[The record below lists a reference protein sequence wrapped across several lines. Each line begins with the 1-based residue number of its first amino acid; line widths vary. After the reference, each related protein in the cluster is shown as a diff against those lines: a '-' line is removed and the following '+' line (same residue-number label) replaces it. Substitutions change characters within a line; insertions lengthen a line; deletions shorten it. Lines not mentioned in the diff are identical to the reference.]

1 MKKNKDIEEA
11 EFIKAIGK
19 CIFQV
24 LVPFDVVSSR
34 FVSGLVLFD
43 CDDVDTLETL
53 ALVVAR
59 RLVKRW

>member
-24 LVPFDVVSSR
+24 LPFDVVSSR
-34 FVSGLVLFD
+34 FVS
-43 CDDVDTLETL
+43 
-53 ALVVAR
+53 
-59 RLVKRW
+59 

>member
-34 FVSGLVLFD
+34 FVSLFSSI
-43 CDDVDTLETL
+43 VTMQT
-53 ALVVAR
+53 R
-59 RLVKRW
+59 YKR

>member
-34 FVSGLVLFD
+34 FVS
-43 CDDVDTLETL
+43 
-53 ALVVAR
+53 
-59 RLVKRW
+59 

>member
-1 MKKNKDIEEA
+1 MEEV

-34 FVSGLVLFD
+34 FVS
-43 CDDVDTLETL
+43 
-53 ALVVAR
+53 
-59 RLVKRW
+59 